1 MNYIIWLLAGAV
13 LGCLTT
19 VIIRNRRT
27 DLLSNIVIGTVGA
40 FLASFLLAPMF
51 HINTNNQGIFSLPA
65 LLVSLS
71 GAAMFL
77 TVVNFF
83 RRENNVKNRVIE
95 GKWEQVS
102 SKIHTRWGKLT
113 DQDIAK
119 INNNHAQ
126 FIITLQERY
135 GFAKKEAE
143 DQIQRYIR
151 AVLYI

>member
-1 MNYIIWLLAGAV
+1 MNNIIWLFAGAV
-13 LGCLTT
+13 VGCLAT

-27 DLLSNIVIGTVGA
+27 DLLSNIVVGFIGA
-40 FLASFLLAPMF
+40 FFAGFLLAPMF

-65 LLVSLS
+65 LWVSLI
-71 GAAMFL
+71 GAVILLAII
-77 TVVNFF
+77 NFF
-83 RRENNVKNRVIE
+83 RREKNVKKRVIE

-126 FIITLQERY
+126 FGATLQERY